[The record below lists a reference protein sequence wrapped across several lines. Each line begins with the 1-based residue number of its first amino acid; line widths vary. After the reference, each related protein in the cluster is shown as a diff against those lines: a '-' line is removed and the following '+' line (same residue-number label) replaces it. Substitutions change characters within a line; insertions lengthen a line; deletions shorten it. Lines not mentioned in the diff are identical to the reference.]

1 MAEIDEA
8 VATAIVKRRGATR
21 AGIGVAVGG
30 VAGAAVASRR
40 TKGTTPLKDQFGFL
54 AVLADRV
61 VLLKAKGAFRSRP
74 TDIVL
79 GQGDRAFTTAQF
91 TSNGSWGVFELS
103 FADGIL
109 WEFDVPR
116 AGMRDARRVADLL
129 NQPAATVWAQDEI
142 RP

>member
-1 MAEIDEA
+1 VAEIDEA

-21 AGIGVAVGG
+21 AGIGVAIGG
-30 VAGAAVASRR
+30 MAGAAVASRR
-40 TKGTTPLKDQFGFL
+40 PKGTTPLEDQFAFV

-61 VLLKAKGAFRSRP
+61 LLLKAKGAFRSKP

-79 GQGDRAFTTAQF
+79 GQGDRAFTTAYF
-91 TSNGSWGVFELS
+91 TSTGSWGVFELS
-103 FADGIL
+103 FADGTL

-116 AGMRDARRVADLL
+116 AGMRDARRIADLL
-129 NQPAATVWAQDEI
+129 NQPAATIWAQDET